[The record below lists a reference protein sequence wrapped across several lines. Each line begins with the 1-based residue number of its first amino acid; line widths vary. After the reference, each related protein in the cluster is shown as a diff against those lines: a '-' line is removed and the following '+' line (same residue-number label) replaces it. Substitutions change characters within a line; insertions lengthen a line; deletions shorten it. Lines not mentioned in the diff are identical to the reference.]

1 MNNTKR
7 INERSFTSVWSRDS
21 SWTYP
26 SSWSPVWRCLAWPMG
41 VAPSLLTSSGSNCT
55 RHRSTWLR
63 WGSAGLR
70 GSSSQRQCR
79 LCVRGRRMCVEAP
92 GVCAWAHRI
101 MGEEWASALTRFP
114 THTRRELQRNTG
126 REEAAWVCSCLLCG
140 GERLK
145 DSSVGVWMSLFWN

>member
-1 MNNTKR
+1 M
-7 INERSFTSVWSRDS
+7 
-21 SWTYP
+21 
-26 SSWSPVWRCLAWPMG
+26 A

-63 WGSAGLR
+63 WGSAGLL

-92 GVCAWAHRI
+92 GVCAWAHRL
-101 MGEEWASALTRFP
+101 MGEEWASALTRYP

-126 REEAAWVCSCLLCG
+126 RERKWLEFALFTLWRRMP
-140 GERLK
+140 ERLV
-145 DSSVGVWMSLFWN
+145 SRCVNELVLELEALRTCCLWQRN

>member
-1 MNNTKR
+1 
-7 INERSFTSVWSRDS
+7 
-21 SWTYP
+21 
-26 SSWSPVWRCLAWPMG
+26 MG

-92 GVCAWAHRI
+92 GVCAWAHRL

-114 THTRRELQRNTG
+114 THTRRELERNTG
-126 REEAAWVCSCLLCG
+126 RGRCLSLLLFTLWRRTP
-140 GERLK
+140 ERLV
-145 DSSVGVWMSLFWN
+145 SRCVNELVLELEALRTCCPWQQN